1 VLVVTGAAGFLGRHV
16 LEQAAAGGH
25 EVFTVDRRHA
35 TNRSTDLVVDLAE
48 PGDRQGELA
57 RVLRAAEAV
66 IHLAGRGGVRDDGD
80 DDGAQRRQRD
90 NVIAARTVLRLTPAQ
105 RPVVVTSSSSVY
117 GGSRRG
123 RPSDEDDRLRPL
135 GGYAMTKV
143 EVERECARR
152 AARGGRVT
160 VVRPFTVVGRW
171 QRADMALSRWVGQAM
186 AGRALTVFGALH
198 RRRDLTD
205 AADVACAVLRLAD
218 TAPQLTV
225 NLGSGTA
232 VSLGTITA
240 AVATRLGDS
249 GVELLAPSPCEP
261 DLSLAGVRRCQELL
275 GFAPR
280 SPDLDDT
287 VAALAADLA
296 GDAPAAPLG
305 ARA

>member
-16 LEQAAAGGH
+16 LEQAAGGGH

-35 TNRSTDLVVDLAE
+35 TYRSTDLVVDLAA

-57 RVLRAAEAV
+57 SVLSAAQAV
-66 IHLAGRGGVRDDGD
+66 IHLAGCGGVRDDGD
-80 DDGAQRRQRD
+80 DVAKRRERD
-90 NVIAARTVLRLTPAQ
+90 NVMAARTVLRLTPA
-105 RPVVVTSSSSVY
+105 RCPVVVTSSSSVY

-135 GGYAMTKV
+135 GGYAMTKI

-152 AARGGRVT
+152 TARGGRVT

-171 QRADMALSRWVGQAM
+171 QRADMALSRWVAQAM
-186 AGRALTVFGALH
+186 AGRALTVFGDLH

-205 AADVACAVLRLAD
+205 AADVARALLRLAD

-240 AVATRLGDS
+240 AVAARLGDS

-261 DLSLAGVRRCQELL
+261 HLTLADVRRCQELL

-287 VAALAADLA
+287 VAALGADLA
-296 GDAPAAPLG
+296 GSATTPALG
-305 ARA
+305 VRA